1 MQLRLFVS
9 AFAFALTTLA
19 AHAQAG
25 LYLNPIALRVSNS
38 VADTGPYAFLG
49 QNTTSRMF
57 YGVNFGGYYD
67 LLPGQKFN
75 LGVDLRDSIVHGN
88 NASLNSFLIGPR
100 LAAKPLRYR
109 LRPYIQPE
117 VGLGTS
123 RSPTTLIHISK
134 IQYGI
139 FGGLDAAINAHVDF
153 RVVEV
158 GYGSVTTVSS
168 ETVGGTAAIPAA
180 GVLSISSGLVF
191 RIP

>member
-1 MQLRLFVS
+1 MQLRLLVS
-9 AFAFALTTLA
+9 VLTLAFTTLA

-25 LYLNPIALRVSNS
+25 LYLNPIAMRVTNS

-49 QNTTSRMF
+49 ANTKSRMF
-57 YGVNFGGYYD
+57 YGVDFGGYYD

-75 LGVDLRDSIVHGN
+75 IGVDLRDAIMHGN

-100 LAAKPLRYR
+100 IAAKPLRYR
-109 LRPYIQPE
+109 LRPYLQPE

-123 RSPTTLIHISK
+123 RSPTTLIRVSK

-139 FGGLDAAINAHVDF
+139 FGGIDAAINSHIDF

-168 ETVGGTAAIPAA
+168 ETVGGTAAIPAS
-180 GVLSISSGLVF
+180 GVLSFSSGLVF